1 MVETALRF
9 DPASVR
15 AIREARLI
23 ALQPEWDR
31 ALALGQEGQLD
42 AQRDVLL
49 GLVERFPREPELL
62 ISLSA
67 NAVVRDEYTEAA
79 AYARRVAESAGDD
92 PEALFRAAWFIR
104 WADAGSSRKYLEQV
118 KAMLATSRSSDSFV
132 FVADLAHL
140 EGLLAIAED
149 HEELSIPF
157 LERAFELDAAGVG
170 IAADLALAYN
180 RSGQVEQALNLLAR
194 GLEHRPEDERILD
207 TQALIRAEQ
216 P

>member
-1 MVETALRF
+1 
-9 DPASVR
+9 
-15 AIREARLI
+15 
-23 ALQPEWDR
+23 
-31 ALALGQEGQLD
+31 
-42 AQRDVLL
+42 
-49 GLVERFPREPELL
+49 
-62 ISLSA
+62 
-67 NAVVRDEYTEAA
+67 
-79 AYARRVAESAGDD
+79 
-92 PEALFRAAWFIR
+92 
-104 WADAGSSRKYLEQV
+104 
-118 KAMLATSRSSDSFV
+118 MLATSRSSDSFV

-180 RSGQVEQALNLLAR
+180 RSGQVEQALNVLAR
-194 GLEHRPEDERILD
+194 GLEHRPEGERILD